1 MNKDITMKND
11 MKHKELI
18 EKAESL
24 YWQIN
29 KMLRGI
35 EFSIRNNDRYG
46 MNITRNQMEGIMRD
60 VLQLL
65 GCIVERKD
73 NIIVNNMKIMT

>member
-11 MKHKELI
+11 MKHKKLI

-24 YWQIN
+24 YGQIN

-35 EFSIRNNDRYG
+35 EFSLSLIH
-46 MNITRNQMEGIMRD
+46 I
-60 VLQLL
+60 
-65 GCIVERKD
+65 
-73 NIIVNNMKIMT
+73 